1 MQAKVSFTKEQIAPC
16 GINCGTCYA
25 FLRQKNRCPGCLA
38 PSDSKPK
45 TRYECRI
52 KMCPDRQEIITTNC
66 YDCSKFACVKLKHI
80 DKRYRIKYDTGLI
93 RNLLTIKETGMDTF
107 LKNEV
112 LKWTCPGCGATLC
125 VHKSLCLQCNIKKA
139 PSAIF

>member
-1 MQAKVSFTKEQIAPC
+1 MQEKVSFTKEQIAPC
-16 GINCGTCYA
+16 GINCGTCHA

-52 KMCPDRQEIITTNC
+52 KMCPDREEIKTTNC
-66 YDCSKFACVKLKHI
+66 YDCSKFPCVKLKHI

-93 RNLLTIKETGMDTF
+93 RNLLTIKETGMAAF

-112 LKWTCPGCGATLC
+112 MKWTCPGCGATLC
-125 VHKSLCLQCNIKKA
+125 VHKSYCLQCDLLKE
-139 PSAIF
+139 PSIIF